1 MDPMEVEVEKGGLR
15 RSIESD
21 DDEENEFEICVCT
34 QHKFNEVECYK
45 IKVPD
50 PEAVPPL
57 SYFCP
62 GPPPSFDSLVKGL
75 KKEGEPIFN
84 PKKIDPIYPSIKGPF
99 ACRYFAV
106 IGTVLYAVGG
116 KLDIE
121 DCCLDDVAENYNL
134 EGDPVAFMNY
144 IPSREVWT
152 LELTCPEQDESYGWM
167 EVYDPILGSWECLPN
182 PPSYSKTDAIVF
194 AGLECK
200 NEIMVGN
207 MERSGDADYYGYNI
221 VSDYYSYNIV
231 SSSWRK
237 TPEMG
242 EWSLVNSSIEQ
253 GRAAVVGNSNYYWA
267 SILHR
272 DSRECTIF
280 GFNSDS
286 KQRSR
291 EIINTSTFLGPTE
304 RFVTTGCGFLHL
316 SGQKFCL
323 LLRSI
328 NKFSNYLYCLVLH
341 LSAFLPRYPS
351 DCEVDDDDDGILGND
366 GSRLTVLSIQKYSMV
381 NFTDLLDCLIFNVK
395 SQTQNKRKL
404 KTSVE
409 GKTSAEGSETIKDY

>member
-1 MDPMEVEVEKGGLR
+1 MDPMEVEKGGLR
-15 RSIESD
+15 SIESES
-21 DDEENEFEICVCT
+21 DDEEENEYEICVCT

-57 SYFCP
+57 SYFRP

-75 KKEGEPIFN
+75 KKEDEPIFN

-134 EGDPVAFMNY
+134 EGDPVAFMNH

-152 LELTCPEQDESYGWM
+152 LDLTCPEQGWHTTTPMKYRRLCPQTIVVNGKLYVFGGFFSLNPIDESCGWM

-182 PPSYSKTDAIVF
+182 PPSYSETDAIVF

-207 MERSGDADYYGYNI
+207 MERSGDADYY
-221 VSDYYSYNIV
+221 SYNIV

-237 TPEMG
+237 ASEMG
-242 EWSLVNSSIEQ
+242 EWALVNSSIEQ

-267 SILHR
+267 SIR
-272 DSRECTIF
+272 DRESRECTIF

-286 KQRSR
+286 QQRSR
-291 EIINTSTFLGPTE
+291 EIINTHNFLGPDE
-304 RFVTTGCGFLHL
+304 RFVATGCGFLHL

-328 NKFSNYLYCLVLH
+328 NKFNNYLYCLVLH
-341 LSAFLPRYPS
+341 LSAFLRRSPS
-351 DCEVDDDDDGILGND
+351 DCEDDDGILGKN
-366 GSRLTVLSIQKYSMV
+366 GFRLSVISIQKYSMV
-381 NFTDLLDCLIFNVK
+381 NFTDLLDCLI
-395 SQTQNKRKL
+395 L
-404 KTSVE
+404 
-409 GKTSAEGSETIKDY
+409 